1 MRKLAFASV
10 LVLSAVVVASVVVAP
25 AAAKRKR
32 PPPPPPP
39 PPPASSSTYV
49 MSHAN
54 VLNGVKCY
62 SVTPEV
68 VEATSDGGSIALAH
82 SDCRSVSWVIKSDA
96 YGNPQWQKE
105 VACFGLPPGG
115 YALGLSLQQ
124 TTDGGYVIG
133 GGTRDCQSSP
143 ICPYLT
149 SQECGL
155 IVKLGAAGN
164 IVWSRVYSSS
174 ARNTGFED
182 VRQTSDG
189 GFVAVGTF
197 VDENSDIGAV
207 VLKLDSAGNVQ
218 WQKLIGP
225 AGRTHALLYA
235 VQQTT
240 DGGYVA
246 AGSLYTASDSGQSG
260 VLVVR
265 LDSAGN
271 VAWQRGFN
279 SFDPSGAPTA
289 NEFVSSVIQTSE
301 GGYAVAGAW
310 GDTLPGTCC
319 QGPLLLKLG
328 STGAIQWQKAYS
340 GGIHCFFNG
349 YWTQCYAVG
358 GLAYSLHQTP
368 DGGFAL
374 GGAGHVKFNDSL
386 PMVPWLAKTDA
397 SGNLVWQ
404 HDYYDTNPA
413 SGRTLSQ
420 YLASSSPTS
429 DGGYVALGF
438 TENAVDLKGELFAVR
453 TDSAGL
459 VGGRCSQI
467 HSATALNPI
476 DPGLTAIVPPFA
488 VRATTPAQGDLPAFT
503 QATSIQTTGGGC

>member
-10 LVLSAVVVASVVVAP
+10 LVLSAAMIATMLVAP
-25 AAAKRKR
+25 AAAKRK

-39 PPPASSSTYV
+39 PPPPSNSSTYV
-49 MSHAN
+49 TSYAN
-54 VLNGVKCY
+54 VLNGVKCG
-62 SVTPEV
+62 VTPQAVQET
-68 VEATSDGGSIALAH
+68 ADGGSIALAH
-82 SDCRSVSWVIKSDA
+82 SDCRSVSWLVKSDR

-105 VACFGLPPGG
+105 VACVGLPPGG

-124 TTDGGYVIG
+124 TADGGFVLG

-155 IVKLGAAGN
+155 IVKLDAAGN
-164 IVWSRVYSSS
+164 VVWSRVYSSS
-174 ARNTGFED
+174 VRNTVFED

-207 VLKLDSAGNVQ
+207 VLKVDSAGNVL
-218 WQKLIGP
+218 WQRLIAP
-225 AGRTHALLYA
+225 AGRTYALLSA
-235 VQQTT
+235 VRQTT

-246 AGSLYTASDSGQSG
+246 AGTVYTAVDAGLSA

-279 SFDPSGAPTA
+279 SFDSSGAATA
-289 NEFVSSVIQTSE
+289 GEFVSSVAQTSE

-319 QGPLLLKLG
+319 QGPLLLKLHA
-328 STGAIQWQKAYS
+328 TGAIQWQKAYS

-349 YWTQCYAVG
+349 YWTQCYAIG
-358 GLAYSLHQTP
+358 GLAYSVHQTS

-374 GGAGHVKFNDSL
+374 GGAGHVRFADSL

-404 HDYYDTNPA
+404 YGYYETNPA

-420 YLASSSPTS
+420 YFASSSPAR
-429 DGGYVALGF
+429 DGGYLAVGF
-438 TENAVDLKGELFAVR
+438 TENAVDLKGELLAVR

-459 VGGRCSQI
+459 VGGCSEI
-467 HSATALNPI
+467 HPATPLEAI
-476 DPGLTAIVPPFA
+476 DPGLTAFVPPFA
-488 VRATTPAQGDLPAFT
+488 VRATTPAQGELPTFT
-503 QATSIQTTGGGC
+503 QPTSIQTLGGGC